1 MSKKIILFSVCF
13 NFIVFGCFTSRS
25 SSKENWFYGWQFI
38 SSGEKNINL
47 KIKDEIRNK
56 SKGSYSYDIKINSKK
71 EKTIVSHDKKGDP
84 LIFELLIS
92 VKYEIIDNN
101 KSIHK
106 NTIEKKITYNNI
118 SDKFE
123 LTGYEK
129 DIVDGFAKNI
139 ADEMILS
146 ISNLIKW

>member
-1 MSKKIILFSVCF
+1 M
-13 NFIVFGCFTSRS
+13 
-25 SSKENWFYGWQFI
+25 
-38 SSGEKNINL
+38 EKNINL
-47 KIKDEIRNK
+47 KIQDVIRNK

-146 ISNLIKW
+146 ISNLIK